1 MSSVH
6 QEVNMLIRMKNN
18 IPIQSPGEGII
29 KCELMRSR
37 VPTPHHIPLCLQAGA
52 VLTVEQL
59 AQRIFGK
66 DAELDEDKISEIRA
80 RLEKFVAAY
89 PQFKEVKHEI
99 NRDIRHDV

>member
-6 QEVNMLIRMKNN
+6 QEVNMLLRMKNN
-18 IPIQSPGEGII
+18 TPIQSPGGAII

-37 VPTPHHIPLCLQAGA
+37 VPAPHHIPLCFQAGA
-52 VLTVEQL
+52 VLTAEQL

-66 DAELDEDKISEIRA
+66 DVELDEDKIKEVRA
-80 RLEKFVAAY
+80 RLEKFVVAY